1 MQDAH
6 AVTSSDHPLM
16 LRTLGT
22 VGLFSADAEAPVLG
36 AGKPIALLVYLH
48 ALPGRRASREH
59 LLDVL
64 WADLEPTAARHALR
78 QMTLFLRQRLGTQA
92 LEATDGELALMTS
105 FGSDRVAFLDA
116 VEAGELPRAVELYQ
130 GEFLPGFAVPGG
142 IGFEHWAD
150 SERQRLRLLFQRS
163 AESLAR
169 IHLKQGHFRQAR
181 DLARRARDAD
191 PLDESGWR
199 LLLEACL
206 AHGDRVTAL
215 AEGQRL
221 EEWLNTEGRLPEPA
235 TRAMLRQVSAQPDD
249 TDQPGERTLV
259 AELVGRERE
268 FAAVLAA
275 FGRARRGAAQ
285 VVSLVAP
292 AGLGKTRLLRDV
304 ALRLTAGGNTAVYVR
319 AHPGD
324 RDVPW
329 SYAAEVVRELAA
341 RPGGGGVP
349 PASAASLVA
358 LDPSLSA
365 RFNATPDSATGN
377 EAYRRRSAAIA
388 ELVLAVSEERP
399 LALLFDDQH
408 WTDPISRDALQRV
421 VPRVR
426 GARTLLVF
434 AARPGDALHR
444 LEIDEAFSLAP
455 LDLDQV
461 GALVASFGA
470 LPEAPW
476 TQGLGTRLHAATAGS
491 PLLLLETLQL
501 ALESGCLTLDSGH
514 WSCTDQQQLDAM
526 LEAGSALARRIAQLD
541 RGEGWLLL
549 LLALAGTPL
558 KAEPIATAAG
568 RDRERTVADLQT
580 LERKGLVA
588 HAGDDWSVAHD
599 EIADQAI
606 AIGSDE
612 QRSAAHA
619 GLGRSLL
626 HTAEERDTLKRA
638 AGHLATADLE
648 HELAVA
654 ASRWVLVARSS
665 GDTRPTTA
673 LVRDLLDGATEQR
686 VRHLTRVIPWRL
698 RVRRRMVVGAAIA
711 ALFLLAATTVGLL
724 ARPAAETPDLILGV
738 WRHESNG
745 WRLFAREVTRGDLAA
760 GRLDLA
766 SLRATEMKSPD
777 RPAGAL
783 RPGSTSTLATTR
795 AFSDNGGE
803 DVVLVTAGGI
813 ERRLTSHR
821 GDDVFG
827 AWSPDGRRIVI
838 STDRW
843 SNSSASSLAMIDP
856 EHPESVVTRLTNSKG
871 SRDLV
876 PLWSPDGTRIAF
888 VRSNISG
895 TELAYWI
902 CTITVDSATERCTD
916 IPGGSGVVGW
926 ASSVEMVTSLTGTD
940 GIVRLVAINVETAAR
955 RVIAEGVQDP
965 QSQVAGWIAC
975 FCRRN
980 GGEPEQTLLI
990 PVSSPER
997 AIRLEP
1003 GDPPPDVMLASP
1015 PGKPGYLSRV
1025 RIRSPGSPIPMD
1037 NVYRMRLDGA
1047 GTDGAPMKPQ
1057 AVRWLSRDTL
1067 TAAVDSGGEIHPRR
1081 AGAVTIVATA
1091 GGWRSDSVRI
1101 QIGSAASRLVLSEDW
1116 RKGIDSAWVAF
1127 GTPAPIVVRTD
1138 SGIYLAPNGDSTYSS
1153 GVFTRMSLPVHDG
1166 LGVEYQTSVPL
1177 NDYQWQVLAVMMVS
1191 AQAANPESW
1200 DLKKGNLR
1208 MANARWRSC
1217 EVLYPWSGGRS
1228 GRAELEFG
1236 AGTTRRVTVPEGSGD
1251 GKPFRV
1257 RLQLFPDGRCG
1268 VAVNGVARL
1277 IHDRQVQMGDSAVL
1291 IISAYSHRT
1300 RILVGPVDVWTGVRG
1315 GVDWD

>member
-1 MQDAH
+1 
-6 AVTSSDHPLM
+6 M

-22 VGLFSADAEAPVLG
+22 VGLFSPDADAPVLG
-36 AGKPIALLVYLH
+36 AGKPVALLVYMH

-78 QMTLFLRQRLGTQA
+78 QMTLFLRQRLGTPA

-105 FGSDRVAFLDA
+105 FASDRDAFLDA
-116 VEAGELPRAVELYQ
+116 VEAGDLPRAVELYQ

-169 IHLKQGHFRQAR
+169 MHLKHGHFRHAR
-181 DLARRARDAD
+181 DLARRARDED

-221 EEWLNTEGRLPEPA
+221 EQWLNAEGRLPEPA

-268 FAAVLAA
+268 FAAILAA

-304 ALRLTAGGNTAVYVR
+304 AQRLTAGGNTAAYVR

-341 RPGGGGVP
+341 RPGAGGVS

-377 EAYRRRSAAIA
+377 EAYRRRTAAIA

-455 LDLDQV
+455 LDSDQV

-476 TQGLGTRLHAATAGS
+476 TQGLGARLHAATAGS

-514 WSCTDQQQLDAM
+514 WSCSDQHQLDAM

-606 AIGSDE
+606 AIASDE
-612 QRSAAHA
+612 QRSAAHS

-626 HTAEERDTLKRA
+626 HTAEERDALKRA
-638 AGHLATADLE
+638 AGHLATANLE

-654 ASRWVLVARSS
+654 AARWVLVARSS
-665 GDTRPTTA
+665 GDTRPTSA
-673 LVRDLLDGATEQR
+673 LVSDLLDGATEQQ
-686 VRHLTRVIPWRL
+686 VRQLTRAIPWRL
-698 RVRRRMVVGAAIA
+698 RVRRRMAVGAAIA
-711 ALFLLAATTVGLL
+711 ALILLAATTVALL
-724 ARPAAETPDLILGV
+724 ARPAAEAPDLVLGV
-738 WRHESNG
+738 WRDESNG
-745 WRLFAREVTRGDLAA
+745 WRLYARDVTRGDVTA
-760 GRLDLA
+760 GRLDMA
-766 SLRATEMKSPD
+766 SLRATGMVSPD
-777 RPAGAL
+777 RPSGAL
-783 RPGSTSTLATTR
+783 RPGSMSTMATTR
-795 AFSDNGGE
+795 AFKDDGGE
-803 DVVLVTAGGI
+803 DVVLVTTDRA
-813 ERRLTSHR
+813 ERRLTSQR

-827 AWSPDGRRIVI
+827 AWSPDARYIVI

-843 SNSSASSLAMIDP
+843 SNSSASSLAIIDP
-856 EHPESVVTRLTNSKG
+856 EHPESVVTRLTNSQG

-876 PLWSPDGTRIAF
+876 PLWSPDGTRIGF
-888 VRSNISG
+888 LRISITG
-895 TELAYWI
+895 TDLTYWI
-902 CTITVDSATERCTD
+902 CTITVDGTQERCTD
-916 IPGGSGVVGW
+916 APGASVMGW
-926 ASSVEMVTSLTGTD
+926 ASSVEMVTGLTGTD
-940 GIVRLVAINVETAAR
+940 GIARFVAMNVETAAW
-955 RVIAEGVQDP
+955 RVIAEGTQGI
-965 QSQVAGWIAC
+965 QSPVAGWINC

-980 GGEPEQTLLI
+980 GGEPEQALLI
-990 PVSSPER
+990 PVNSPER

-1003 GDPPPDVMLASP
+1003 GDPPPDLMLASP
-1015 PGKPGYLSRV
+1015 TGKRGYLDRV
-1025 RIRSPGSPIPMD
+1025 HIRRPSGPIPVD
-1037 NVYRMRLDGA
+1037 HVYRMRLDGMGA
-1047 GTDGAPMKPQ
+1047 DGAPMTPQ

-1091 GGWRSDSVRI
+1091 GGWRSDSVQI
-1101 QIGSAASRLVLSEDW
+1101 QIGTAASRLVLGETW
-1116 RKGIDSAWVAF
+1116 QHGIDSAWVPF
-1127 GTPAPIVVRTD
+1127 GTPAPVVVRTD
-1138 SGIYLAPNGDSTYSS
+1138 SGSYLAPNGDSTYQS
-1153 GVFTRMSLPVHDG
+1153 GVFMRRLLPVSDG
-1166 LGVEYQTSVPL
+1166 LGVEYLASVPL
-1177 NDYQWQVLAVMMVS
+1177 NNYQWQVLGVMMVS
-1191 AQAANPESW
+1191 ARAANPESW
-1200 DLKKGNLR
+1200 DLEKGHLR
-1208 MANARWRSC
+1208 MASASWRSC
-1217 EVLYPWSGGRS
+1217 EIAYPWSGGWP
-1228 GRAELEFG
+1228 GRGQLSLT
-1236 AGTTRRVTVPEGSGD
+1236 AGTTRRVAVPEGSGD
-1251 GKPFRV
+1251 GRPMRV

-1268 VAVNGVARL
+1268 VAIDGVARL
-1277 IHDRQVQMGDSAVL
+1277 IRDRQVPMGDSAML

-1315 GVDWD
+1315 GVDWE